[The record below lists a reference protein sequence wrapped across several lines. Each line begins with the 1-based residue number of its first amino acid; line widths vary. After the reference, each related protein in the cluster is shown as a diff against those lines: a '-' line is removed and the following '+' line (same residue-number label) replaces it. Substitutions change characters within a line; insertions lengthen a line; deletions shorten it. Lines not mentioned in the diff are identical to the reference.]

1 MVLGLMGSDGQFSLG
16 VSHAVVVR
24 WQAGAGAGTWVGM
37 AGDWVNISPLIGPLL
52 S

>member
-1 MVLGLMGSDGQFSLG
+1 MVLGLMASADQFSLG

-24 WQAGAGAGTWVGM
+24 WQAGAGVDTWVGM
-37 AGDWVNISPLIGPLL
+37 AGDWVNISPLIGSLL